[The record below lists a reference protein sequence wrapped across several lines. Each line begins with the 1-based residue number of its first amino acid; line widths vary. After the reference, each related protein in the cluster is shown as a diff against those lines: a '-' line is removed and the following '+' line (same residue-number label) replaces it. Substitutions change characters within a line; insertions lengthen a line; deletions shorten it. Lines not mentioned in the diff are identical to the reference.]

1 MKIIVTTIPTNL
13 ITKSLLRLFCPFLET
28 IIETNIQYVV
38 DLVTRNIYFLLIPS
52 HSVLHWYTKL
62 WKIFLHIICGHIIVP

>member
-38 DLVTRNIYFLLIPS
+38 DLVTRNISCLYRVTLYFTGMPNYGRFSYILFVVIS
-52 HSVLHWYTKL
+52 
-62 WKIFLHIICGHIIVP
+62 

>member
-13 ITKSLLRLFCPFLET
+13 ITKSLLRLFCPFV
-28 IIETNIQYVV
+28 ETNIQYVV

>member
-13 ITKSLLRLFCPFLET
+13 ITKSLLRLFCPFV
-28 IIETNIQYVV
+28 ETNIQYVV

-52 HSVLHWYTKL
+52 HSVLHWYAKL